1 MAFMSLQVSREGES
15 VALGPNLKARGAVED
30 WLTAMEENM
39 RKVLHRFIKVAL
51 VELEGIN
58 FDGGDA
64 TRETLHIIPLD
75 WRVAVSC
82 TQNTASWTLNET
94 YELGYFYHDTVARTA
109 DDEPRAIEH
118 QDNTTMRDW
127 SHSANAGLGRVRTK
141 RPSRNVQNTAEARV
155 AWALEGQPAQG
166 VATAIQICWA
176 R

>member
-1 MAFMSLQVSREGES
+1 MYNYCLRNWDSFASGENKHECVMAFMSWQVSREGES

-75 WRVAVSC
+75 
-82 TQNTASWTLNET
+82 
-94 YELGYFYHDTVARTA
+94 
-109 DDEPRAIEH
+109 
-118 QDNTTMRDW
+118 
-127 SHSANAGLGRVRTK
+127 
-141 RPSRNVQNTAEARV
+141 
-155 AWALEGQPAQG
+155 
-166 VATAIQICWA
+166 
-176 R
+176 